1 MPFRRASVRPRSG
14 HGLAL
19 LGLVATTVSSLA
31 YQAPMGSGLN
41 RKQQHGNIRNKDK
54 LEGVYELPP
63 DPVEAPEEEKP
74 PMPERR
80 VPYTLH
86 IVTQLPQHKHLH
98 EESNAKNYIEE
109 KVVSAMEKF
118 EDFIKHVEVNLQV
131 SEHFHREKRPEK
143 AKKGGEL
150 VETEEDDIA
159 VSKEAN
165 PGHKILTPYIFKATV
180 TLANH
185 HKVTLSNPEKHAQA
199 TLQEAVDHMVDVLK
213 KSLRDEKNRMI
224 HAHRKQAD
232 ALPEE
237 EMDDLQEVNKELADG
252 IMEDKAGADDEAE
265 EAMYQRIEGATK

>member
-1 MPFRRASVRPRSG
+1 LVLG
-14 HGLAL
+14 AL
-19 LGLVATTVSSLA
+19 CGAAWVMTSSSLA
-31 YQAPMGSGLN
+31 YTAPAGGGLT
-41 RKQQHGNIRNKDK
+41 RKQRHGSIHNKDK

-63 DPVEAPEEEKP
+63 EEAEGPEEEKP

-98 EESNAKNYIEE
+98 EDSNAKKYIQE
-109 KVVSAMEKF
+109 KLVSAFEKF
-118 EDFIKHVEVNLQV
+118 EDFVKNVDVNLQV

-143 AKKGGEL
+143 SKKGGEVVET
-150 VETEEDDIA
+150 VETEEADIPL

-199 TLQEAVDHMVDVLK
+199 TLQDATDHMVDVLTRA
-213 KSLRDEKNRMI
+213 LRDEKNRMI
-224 HAHRKQAD
+224 HAHRKRAD
-232 ALPEE
+232 DLPEMTDD
-237 EMDDLQEVNKELADG
+237 MDAVNKELADDLVEQEASKG
-252 IMEDKAGADDEAE
+252 DDAE
-265 EAMYQRIEGATK
+265 EALYQRIEATEK